1 MRRTGSLR
9 WYVFQLEEAEVGSFA
24 PAAVFL
30 LREDDIRR
38 ARAPTILG
46 QFGTVVIADRTAD
59 HIAADTAAD
68 IVLDIAADIPI
79 PGLQTR
85 DLVAAD
91 PSGADD
97 PRLAVHLDGRVAVVV
112 DRSLNHPSVVPAPFV

>member
-9 WYVFQLEEAEVGSFA
+9 SYVFRLEEAGAGSFA

-38 ARAPTILG
+38 ARAPTIPG
-46 QFGTVVIADRTAD
+46 QFGTVVIADRTA
-59 HIAADTAAD
+59 ADIAAD

-85 DLVAAD
+85 DLGAAD

-112 DRSLNHPSVVPAPFV
+112 DRSLNHSSVVRA